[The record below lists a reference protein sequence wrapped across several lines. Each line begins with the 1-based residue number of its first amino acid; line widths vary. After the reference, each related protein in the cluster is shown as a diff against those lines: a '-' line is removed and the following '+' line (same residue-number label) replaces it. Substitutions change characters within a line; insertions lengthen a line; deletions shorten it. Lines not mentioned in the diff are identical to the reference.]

1 VANLGLFKTERGL
14 LMPHTDTLNEAG
26 GNAYSFSDKHKLA
39 QFCMTGCFS
48 DTYYIEAKTQ
58 LSDLIEVCK
67 NLDEEFIAKCAIYC
81 REKGY
86 MKDTPAFLVALLA
99 VKGYKHWEVVF
110 RTVIDNV
117 KMLRNFFQIIRSG
130 VLERKSFG
138 SRIKKEIKLWL
149 NNASDRV
156 LIKGYIGHSPT
167 LSDIIACTHPKA
179 KDDKRNELFKFI
191 RKKENINAA
200 LLPEDLQKYIEFK
213 SRSMED
219 VVFQDSLFPDVP
231 FQMLSSLNLAPSH
244 WRMIAKN
251 APWQMTR
258 MNINTFNRHEVFK
271 DKEMVSVI
279 ANRLRDKPTIL
290 KSRAYPYQLLTA
302 FHSIAEETPYEI
314 KEALQDAMEAS
325 LDNVP
330 EIPGSVL
337 VGIDVSGSMNYEITG
352 RRKVS
357 TKTRCVDVAAMIGAA
372 ILRKNVKSLVV
383 PFSDTISELRV
394 NPRDSIATNAKRMA
408 DICGGGTD
416 FSLIP
421 RLILK
426 MKWIIDT
433 VIIVSDNQSWI
444 DKNETYYGTK
454 TVEAW
459 NIIKKYNPKAKLI
472 CIDLTPTNHTQAFE
486 REDIINIG
494 GFSDNTFDLIARIA
508 NGTNNKDLFVKEI
521 EKEKII

>member
-1 VANLGLFKTERGL
+1 
-14 LMPHTDTLNEAG
+14 
-26 GNAYSFSDKHKLA
+26 
-39 QFCMTGCFS
+39 
-48 DTYYIEAKTQ
+48 
-58 LSDLIEVCK
+58 
-67 NLDEEFIAKCAIYC
+67 
-81 REKGY
+81 
-86 MKDTPAFLVALLA
+86 
-99 VKGYKHWEVVF
+99 
-110 RTVIDNV
+110 
-117 KMLRNFFQIIRSG
+117 
-130 VLERKSFG
+130 
-138 SRIKKEIKLWL
+138 
-149 NNASDRV
+149 
-156 LIKGYIGHSPT
+156 
-167 LSDIIACTHPKA
+167 
-179 KDDKRNELFKFI
+179 
-191 RKKENINAA
+191 
-200 LLPEDLQKYIEFK
+200 
-213 SRSMED
+213 
-219 VVFQDSLFPDVP
+219 
-231 FQMLSSLNLAPSH
+231 
-244 WRMIAKN
+244 
-251 APWQMTR
+251 
-258 MNINTFNRHEVFK
+258 
-271 DKEMVSVI
+271 
-279 ANRLRDKPTIL
+279 
-290 KSRAYPYQLLTA
+290 
-302 FHSIAEETPYEI
+302 
-314 KEALQDAMEAS
+314 MEAS

-416 FSLIP
+416 VSLIP